1 MNGDVNLAAI
11 KNGSRNLQF
20 EEEISDLEE
29 ENMGLTMLVYLSHPM
44 KNIKIERFVC
54 DSKMKYLVVLTTCA
68 SVPKEFLRLFCAS
81 LVVDIAKFEHSMIKK
96 RKDLKEEKRKPDL
109 FKPTKSVVNL
119 ALLFEMFFL

>member
-54 DSKMKYLVVLTTCA
+54 DSKMKYLVVFDDMRKRTKRIPST
-68 SVPKEFLRLFCAS
+68 VLRIPCS
-81 LVVDIAKFEHSMIKK
+81 
-96 RKDLKEEKRKPDL
+96 
-109 FKPTKSVVNL
+109 
-119 ALLFEMFFL
+119 